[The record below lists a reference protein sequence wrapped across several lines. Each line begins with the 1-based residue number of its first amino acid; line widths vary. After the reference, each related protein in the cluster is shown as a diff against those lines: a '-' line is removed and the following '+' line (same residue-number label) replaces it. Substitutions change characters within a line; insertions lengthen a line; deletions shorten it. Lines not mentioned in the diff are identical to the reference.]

1 MSKQIRN
8 TLSLSAFLA
17 LFASACFEP
26 SVPDIG
32 PEPLLFPAVAE
43 GDWAFRVRSAEAFGA
58 CEGLE
63 QAYIGALL
71 PMQLGRGPADE
82 VWIGLEGLI
91 LTGAQSGATLS
102 AEGDFGGGRSE
113 PGDPG
118 EPVEMFPYGGDDVTC
133 LCTEDTEDGGGVG
146 DSEDGGAPRGEG
158 EDTEGEEAE
167 EGGGS
172 DGCSR
177 GETEPGGEGGSEG
190 EEPGG
195 EGEACPEPEGDEPGE
210 DDGLPEDE
218 GCIDEPDP
226 REDPCDCGE
235 PVEPQVSV
243 QLEADLRHAESMEG
257 TLFLIADLGGSAC
270 VIEAEFDAAF
280 LGAPIDM
287 PIGIAVAGAAEATPS
302 QR

>member
-8 TLSLSAFLA
+8 TLSQSAFLA

-58 CEGLE
+58 CGGMD

-102 AEGDFGGGRSE
+102 AEGDFGGDRSE

-118 EPVEMFPYGGDDVTC
+118 EPIEMLPYSDDVTC
-133 LCTEDTEDGGGVG
+133 LCV
-146 DSEDGGAPRGEG
+146 
-158 EDTEGEEAE
+158 E

-172 DGCSR
+172 VVDGEES
-177 GETEPGGEGGSEG
+177 GESEGGESEAGEAEGGSAPGDAGEPAEG
-190 EEPGG
+190 EEPGHTGGGCG
-195 EGEACPEPEGDEPGE
+195 EPDGREDGDDWGAPVE
-210 DDGLPEDE
+210 E
-218 GCIDEPDP
+218 GCEDEPDP
-226 REDPCDCGE
+226 REDPCDCAE
-235 PVEPQVSV
+235 SEDPRLEV
-243 QLEADLRHAESMEG
+243 QFEADLRHAEAMVGSILVMSVVEG
-257 TLFLIADLGGSAC
+257 RTC

-287 PIGIAVAGAAEATPS
+287 PIGIAVAGPAEATPS